1 MPKRKVSALLCTTLR
16 CGDALSCK
24 VIASPPLAGLLH
36 ARHAVYMEGARH
48 EAGGSR
54 GRGHLLGSLAARQH
68 ASRCLSRR
76 WLHGPQ
82 SVTVL
87 LAAYR
92 RQAGAAC
99 DDIWFERPKTSACVR
114 RKLMRLPASRS
125 LSEHGARPSG
135 EHARPA
141 SPAPS
146 LSRKAAI
153 PAAHQPAAAQL
164 LSQAAGLDSSGVCKS

>member
-1 MPKRKVSALLCTTLR
+1 MRARSQSRTSNRSVLMPKRKVSALLCTTLR

-114 RKLMRLPASRS
+114 ASVHARGAENAAAWRVPADIAARKCMSSMGAMSRSASRVPITRHIS
-125 LSEHGARPSG
+125 LR
-135 EHARPA
+135 
-141 SPAPS
+141 
-146 LSRKAAI
+146 
-153 PAAHQPAAAQL
+153 
-164 LSQAAGLDSSGVCKS
+164 